1 MYPSCT
7 YFMLRLLSFTGF
19 EFREDETLSFLKC
32 QTCNQ
37 TKCKLKSCNDEIM
50 NRVFCANQHQHII
63 TEQTRSPSSSSLET
77 HTSLNEPTTSEQE
90 IISEQHS
97 ASMTVPRIGKCL
109 CVVLVD

>member
-1 MYPSCT
+1 
-7 YFMLRLLSFTGF
+7 MLRLLSFTGF

-37 TKCKLKSCNDEIM
+37 TKCKLKSCNEEIM